1 MKITQRPQ
9 PWTDEALVET
19 RRKALTSTYGNDPDV
34 LDMIEKQIEIRA
46 LARDSRTARSL
57 VEQLKA
63 TVKQQRGADAATRK
77 QLQAAKQLNKQLTA
91 RLQELDGKA
100 ALHFPGGN
108 VLPGSHAQTST
119 PAGDSELLDG
129 ITDDEVDAMFPPLT

>member
-1 MKITQRPQ
+1 MKTTQRPH
-9 PWTDEALVET
+9 PWTDEALVEA
-19 RRKALTSTYGNDPDV
+19 RREALTATYCSDPDV
-34 LDMIEKQIEIRA
+34 LDMIEKDIEIRA

-57 VEQLKA
+57 VKQLKA

-100 ALHFPGGN
+100 ALHFPGGQ
-108 VLPGSHAQTST
+108 VLPGRHAQTST
-119 PAGDSELLDG
+119 PAGDGELVG
-129 ITDDEVDAMFPPLT
+129 SITDDEVDAMFPPLI